1 MQRLIFG
8 YVGIVNKISNIN
20 FQFWNVLLREV
31 TLEGKMIQK
40 LSDWKWNKTDHFDMK
55 ERSAL
60 LNRFPL
66 PIPPS
71 L

>member
-1 MQRLIFG
+1 VQRLIFG

-40 LSDWKWNKTDHFDMK
+40 LSDWKW
-55 ERSAL
+55 
-60 LNRFPL
+60 
-66 PIPPS
+66 
-71 L
+71 